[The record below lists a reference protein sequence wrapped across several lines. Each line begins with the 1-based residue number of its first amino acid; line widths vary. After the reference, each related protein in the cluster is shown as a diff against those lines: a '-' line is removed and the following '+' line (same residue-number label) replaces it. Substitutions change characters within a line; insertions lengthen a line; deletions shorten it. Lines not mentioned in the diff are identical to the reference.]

1 MTETQTGIRVLLV
14 DDETDFLESTAKAL
28 RRRGFETT
36 TASGGKAALEFARSR
51 RFDVAF
57 LDVKMPGMDGHQL
70 FYALHDALPEMR
82 IVMLTGHGDLQKA
95 FELGKNG
102 LFTYLAKPVE
112 TDDLVRT
119 LMRAYEQGDRVRS
132 DLREDEMESGEA
144 LPVRVLLVDDENEFL
159 LSAKKIFQRRGMDV
173 FEASNGQEALDLLA
187 RQRVDVVVA
196 DVKMPGLGGI
206 DLLDRI
212 KRDDPLIEVVLLTGH
227 GSVTLAVDGMKRG
240 AFDYLTKPQETED
253 LIRVIRAACGKKRE
267 AEAMRRRARIEKL
280 LEKNPS

>member
-173 FEASNGQEALDLLA
+173 FEASNGKEALDLLA